1 MSVPQSAI
9 AQMLMQ
15 GSGGA
20 TPQGGGM
27 QTSNTAQ
34 TGADLIR
41 RIMMIK
47 ALQGQQQQQPGM
59 PPTAQPNVLGQ
70 IAAQP
75 QAMQGQQMPGG
86 VNA

>member
-1 MSVPQSAI
+1 MSVPSNAI

-20 TPQGGGM
+20 QPNMQGANGM
-27 QTSNTAQ
+27 Q

-41 RIMMIK
+41 KMMMIK
-47 ALQGQQQQQPGM
+47 ALQGQQQQPGM
-59 PPTAQPNVLGQ
+59 PPAAQPNVLGQ

-75 QAMQGQQMPGG
+75 QAMQSQQMPGG
-86 VNA
+86 INA

>member
-1 MSVPQSAI
+1 MSVPSSAI

-20 TPQGGGM
+20 QPNMQGANGM
-27 QTSNTAQ
+27 Q

-41 RIMMIK
+41 KLMMIK
-47 ALQGQQQQQPGM
+47 ALQGQQQPGQPPQQ
-59 PPTAQPNVLGQ
+59 QPNVLGQ
-70 IAAQP
+70 VAAQP
-75 QAMQGQQMPGG
+75 QAMQAQQLPGG